1 MNEPHNLLH
10 ILFSELSKEGHPCMY
25 HSQCSVVKSSAGVTF
40 SAPYLRDRPR
50 GLGLLQL
57 PTGMSDERSGPILPG
72 LYIAGNKVNEKP
84 QTVPDVHL
92 PGQPAVFSGR

>member
-1 MNEPHNLLH
+1 MSSITHKNSWISQKKDFSKFKKPHSL
-10 ILFSELSKEGHPCMY
+10 
-25 HSQCSVVKSSAGVTF
+25 A
-40 SAPYLRDRPR
+40 APYLRDRPR

-57 PTGMSDERSGPILPG
+57 PTGMSDERSGPIFPG

>member
-1 MNEPHNLLH
+1 MLRTSPFIFLLSTL
-10 ILFSELSKEGHPCMY
+10 IIPLVRAK
-25 HSQCSVVKSSAGVTF
+25 
-40 SAPYLRDRPR
+40 APYLRDRPR

-92 PGQPAVFSGR
+92 PGQPAVFSGRY